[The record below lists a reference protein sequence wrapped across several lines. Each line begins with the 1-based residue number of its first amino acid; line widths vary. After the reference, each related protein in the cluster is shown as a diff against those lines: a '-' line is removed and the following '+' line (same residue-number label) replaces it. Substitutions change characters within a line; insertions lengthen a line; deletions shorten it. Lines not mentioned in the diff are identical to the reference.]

1 LFIFDAR
8 QIQVR
13 QRIFLKKEAKTLAL
27 WRVAR
32 ITTNPL
38 KSKSFL
44 VLFCKKERFL
54 DHAAAT
60 ALMNMARISAM
71 PGDWH
76 DCSA

>member
-13 QRIFLKKEAKTLAL
+13 KRFFLKKEAKTLAL
-27 WRVAR
+27 WRVAC

-38 KSKSFL
+38 QSKSFL

-54 DHAAAT
+54 DRAAAT
-60 ALMNMARISAM
+60 VLMNMARISAM

-76 DCSA
+76 DCAA